1 MNFVVVSDGDSNCDP
16 EVAVKALDEYIAKL
30 DAFGYSLMVYHE
42 GKLVFTSSSKGVR
55 PHLEA
60 IDALGTQLKGTTIVD
75 KIVGRAAAL
84 LILYSGA
91 AEVHAG
97 VISHGGRELLE
108 KAGVKAVYGGETEHI
123 KTVEG
128 RIYCPFESM
137 VQGISDPTQAYL
149 AILDKMNSL
158 RRGE

>member
-1 MNFVVVSDGDSNCDP
+1 
-16 EVAVKALDEYIAKL
+16 LDEYIKKL
-30 DAFGYSLMVYHE
+30 DELGLSLMVYE
-42 GKLVFTSSSKGVR
+42 GRNILFRSASKGVR

-60 IDALGTQLKGTTIVD
+60 INALGAHLRNTTMVD

-97 VISHGGRELLE
+97 VINPGGRKLIED
-108 KAGVKAVYGGETEHI
+108 AGVKLSFDMEIDHI

-128 RIYCPFESM
+128 RIFCPFEAM
-137 VQGISDPTQAYL
+137 VQGIDNPVQAYR
-149 AILDKMNSL
+149 AIVEKMNSF
-158 RRGE
+158 RKPTDCD